1 MNLKIISM
9 FENHI
14 ILINSELSLLIFG
27 PEYSKP
33 KHLYFGVFLSK
44 TTFSTSWI
52 IKFQRCI
59 ILKDFSNAK

>member
-14 ILINSELSLLIFG
+14 ILINSVLSLLIFA

-33 KHLYFGVFLSK
+33 KVLYFGVSLSK